1 MFQKLFG
8 PRSRIRAIRVSYDE
22 VSMATR
28 LPKFRIHLL
37 CVS

>member
-1 MFQKLFG
+1 MFQKF
-8 PRSRIRAIRVSYDE
+8 RVLVLELVLSYDE